1 MGILEPAIAAQLKT
15 FNETIVL
22 PAFEDIREVLEP
34 LGYRVWTTEAQ
45 TTGDDPF
52 DELLHG
58 LSRASGA
65 CFLADLDL
73 IDSANAIWQKPRYLL
88 AALMVQLP
96 EELLTSQH
104 SYENSFCLGVQCNV
118 SAEKTI
124 SAQISVFNGKRDG
137 TFSCFQDQLDP
148 DGQDQAIANFTQ
160 AHIQQRF
167 SEVFAGLR
175 IQASEEP
182 GSIPEPAPEVIPEP
196 APEVI
201 LEPALE
207 PITPAKATALSAIP
221 SPPPPPEPA
230 TQQTVNLVPK
240 TQASPQEQES
250 QRLAISKFL
259 QSLDVKRTLWP
270 DDVQGRDLDRLVEW
284 FHAAKTAPIHT
295 LAYRTAQDILNS
307 QAAQFALRLK
317 PLSALVLTDYFEL
330 YRSAVYRLCT
340 RLVEAGADP
349 TQVFIEQVN
358 ALRDPKAPQRA
369 NPQKLEEVNYVF
381 RSIARQFGKPDEFLR
396 NEWIGESTIERSIQ
410 ASTEPEAMI
419 AGIRTLSRERR
430 VKFCRLSWGV
440 LQVYQNE
447 EVLLTNEP
455 SPGRNGVERFLHSAW
470 RTIEKPLGEVHCI
483 RHRGDEAELI
493 FERRLSNGSQERIAR
508 ARVVVYGTHGWVFLQ
523 SYGFEED

>member
-1 MGILEPAIAAQLKT
+1 MEILEPEIAAQLND

-34 LGYRVWTTEAQ
+34 SGYQVWTTEEQ

-52 DELLHG
+52 DEMLHG
-58 LSRASGA
+58 LSGASGA
-65 CFLADLDL
+65 CFLADLDS

-104 SYENSFCLGVQCNV
+104 SYEKSFCLGVQCNV
-118 SAEKTI
+118 SDEKTI
-124 SAQISVFNGKRDG
+124 SAQISVFQGKHDG

-148 DGQDQAIANFTQ
+148 DGQDQAIAKFTQ
-160 AHIQQRF
+160 AHVQQQF
-167 SEVFAGLR
+167 GNVFAR
-175 IQASEEP
+175 FKAQALEEP
-182 GSIPEPAPEVIPEP
+182 ESIPEPAPEVLLEPEP
-196 APEVI
+196 GPI
-201 LEPALE
+201 PA
-207 PITPAKATALSAIP
+207 TKATALPAIP
-221 SPPPPPEPA
+221 SPTPPTEPA
-230 TQQTVNLVPK
+230 TQRAVNLTPR

-317 PLSALVLTDYFEL
+317 PLSALVLSDYFEL

-349 TQVFIEQVN
+349 AQVFIKQVN

-369 NPQKLEEVNYVF
+369 NPQKIEEVSYVF

-396 NEWIGESTIERSIQ
+396 HEWIGESTIKMSIQ
-410 ASTEPEAMI
+410 ASTELEPMI
-419 AGIRTLSRERR
+419 AGIQALSRERR

-447 EVLLTNEP
+447 EVLLANEP
-455 SPGRNGVERFLHSAW
+455 SSGRNGVERFLHSAW

-483 RHRGDEAELI
+483 RHRGDEVELI
-493 FERRLSNGSQERIAR
+493 FERRLSHGSQERIAR
-508 ARVVVYGTHGWVFLQ
+508 ARVVVYGTHGWVLLR